1 MKVKKK
7 ITKKKLKQP
16 DEFISFTEKSYLFIS
31 HHIKKIIIGT
41 ILVLVLISSF
51 FLFRM
56 WDQRKED
63 EANQKFILA
72 LETYQM
78 VSSPYREGSPAEYK
92 KVLEG
97 FEEVIKTY
105 SRTSSGKYSLIYKGG
120 IHLRLGEF
128 DEAISAYDAFLKK
141 KAGKEKLYQLF
152 ALEGLGYGH
161 EGKKDYEKAVKA
173 YQEII
178 KLGEKYHWAGV
189 HLNMARCY
197 EKLGKTD
204 EALENYRTF
213 LKISP
218 KSSSSNAILRK
229 ISIFEK

>member
-16 DEFISFTEKSYLFIS
+16 DEFISITEKSYLFIS
-31 HHIKKIIIGT
+31 HHNKNIIIGT
-41 ILVLVLISSF
+41 ILVLVLILSF

-72 LETYQM
+72 LEAYQM

-97 FEEVIKTY
+97 FE
-105 SRTSSGKYSLIYKGG
+105 
-120 IHLRLGEF
+120 
-128 DEAISAYDAFLKK
+128 
-141 KAGKEKLYQLF
+141 
-152 ALEGLGYGH
+152 

-218 KSSSSNAILRK
+218 KSLSTNSILKK

>member
-41 ILVLVLISSF
+41 ILVLVLILSF

-72 LETYQM
+72 LEAYQM

-105 SRTSSGKYSLIYKGG
+105 SRTSSAKSSLIYKGG
-120 IHLRLGEF
+120 IHLSLGEF
-128 DEAISAYDAFLKK
+128 DEAINAYDAFLK

-213 LKISP
+213 LKVSP

>member
-16 DEFISFTEKSYLFIS
+16 DEFLGFTEKSYLFIS
-31 HHIKKIIIGT
+31 HHIKKMAIGL
-41 ILVLVLISSF
+41 ILVLVLILSF

-56 WDQRKED
+56 WDQKKED

-72 LETYQM
+72 LEAYQM

-97 FEEVIKTY
+97 FEMVIKTY
-105 SRTSSGKYSLIYKGG
+105 SRTSSEKYSLIYKGG

-128 DEAISAYDAFLKK
+128 DEAINAYDAFLKK
-141 KAGKEKLYQLF
+141 KTGKEKLYQLF
-152 ALEGLGYGH
+152 ALEGLGYGY

-218 KSSSSNAILRK
+218 KSLSTNSVLRK
-229 ISIFEK
+229 VSIFEK